1 MASGWS
7 EDHYA
12 SQVLSP
18 HRRSRNSLMV
28 ITASSVIAGN
38 ANGWGCSFMVNP
50 VGVRVNQRV
59 ALARR
64 TPWAAG

>member
-1 MASGWS
+1 
-7 EDHYA
+7 
-12 SQVLSP
+12 
-18 HRRSRNSLMV
+18 LMV